1 METYTKIAENIIAG
15 ISNNETI
22 ADLLLKAKI
31 YASLKKDKKMLSW
44 IQGELEGYENYWC
57 PLKPE
62 QCDQN

>member
-31 YASLKKDKKMLSW
+31 YASLKKDKKNAFMDTGRIRRL
-44 IQGELEGYENYWC
+44 
-57 PLKPE
+57 
-62 QCDQN
+62 

>member
-44 IQGELEGYENYWC
+44 IQGELEGR
-57 PLKPE
+57 LSKI
-62 QCDQN
+62 